1 MWLTVCLEVSLARAA
16 KKELITVEF
25 HDNYT
30 QNSS

>member
-25 HDNYT
+25 QYNYT
-30 QNSS
+30 HNRS